1 MNLNDQNLEWKLCEA
16 YFSILE
22 KNITSQISFEELAM
36 AAKISREQVEKIVP
50 KQSTDYRFFF

>member
-22 KNITSQISFEELAM
+22 KKNYITSKF
-36 AAKISREQVEKIVP
+36 
-50 KQSTDYRFFF
+50 